1 MKNQKNCA
9 KGCPV
14 VQSFKEEDLT
24 EGGTAMN
31 EEDITAAGIDYDGAL
46 MRFVQKRE
54 IYEKYLRKFLDDT
67 HEAEA
72 LQAYRAQKL
81 DEMQERVHALKG
93 VSGTLGTGTALSD
106 HRGDRE
112 DLRTGNT
119 QDLERKVARMQEENQ
134 KIREAI
140 RGA

>member
-1 MKNQKNCA
+1 MRRDCR
-9 KGCPV
+9 
-14 VQSFKEEDLT
+14 
-24 EGGTAMN
+24 
-31 EEDITAAGIDYDGAL
+31 AAGIDYDGAL

-93 VSGTLGTGTALSD
+93 VSGTLGLVPLYQITAEIVQDSAHGEYAGSGKEGRPD
-106 HRGDRE
+106 AGRKPEDPGGDQ
-112 DLRTGNT
+112 G
-119 QDLERKVARMQEENQ
+119 RMKLWSLFVQYSLPHG
-134 KIREAI
+134 IPRSRASH
-140 RGA
+140 

>member
-1 MKNQKNCA
+1 
-9 KGCPV
+9 
-14 VQSFKEEDLT
+14 
-24 EGGTAMN
+24 MN
-31 EEDITAAGIDYDGAL
+31 EERLRAAGIDYDGAL

-93 VSGTLGTGTALSD
+93 VSGTLGLLPLYNITA
-106 HRGDRE
+106 E
-112 DLRTGNT
+112 IVQDLRTGNT

-140 RGA
+140 GGA